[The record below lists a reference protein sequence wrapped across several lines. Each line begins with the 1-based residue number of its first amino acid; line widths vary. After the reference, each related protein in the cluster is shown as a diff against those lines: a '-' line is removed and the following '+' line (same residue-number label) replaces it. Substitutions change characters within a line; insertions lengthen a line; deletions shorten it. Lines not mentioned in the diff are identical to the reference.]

1 MGPIVGFREEHGLEP
16 VPEDGFRCPKV
27 WAAAG
32 DQQRAQE
39 AVMKYLRLPGK
50 GAHNY
55 LEALR
60 LVDKTEAEATGAIIT
75 VPSAP
80 SFRAEGGGAV
90 PSAPI
95 GSGRRGDL
103 LRASPEGPAGMEFA
117 WVPPGEFRMG
127 SASPEADGDE
137 QPVTQVQISRG
148 FWLAKYEVTQD
159 EWQAV
164 MGSNPSRFSGCGRCP
179 VEQVSWEDVQ
189 AFIQPLN
196 RQAGQAGRAVY
207 RLPTEAEWEYAAR
220 AGTTGD
226 RYGNL
231 DAIAWYRGN
240 SGRRTRPVGQKA
252 PNAWGLHDMLGNVE
266 EWVGDWHGAYPGGA
280 VTDPRGPG
288 SGSGRMLR
296 GGSWY
301 DSPGYVRAPIRNVV
315 DPGNRYDYLGF
326 RLLKTQ

>member
-1 MGPIVGFREEHGLEP
+1 MMS
-16 VPEDGFRCPKV
+16 K
-27 WAAAG
+27 A
-32 DQQRAQE
+32 
-39 AVMKYLRLPGK
+39 
-50 GAHNY
+50 
-55 LEALR
+55 
-60 LVDKTEAEATGAIIT
+60 EAEATRQIIT
-75 VPSAP
+75 FPSAP
-80 SFRAEGGGAV
+80 ALRAEGGGAV

-95 GSGRRGDL
+95 GSGGPGDL

-127 SASPEADGDE
+127 STSPEADGDE
-137 QPVTQVQISRG
+137 QPVTQVRISRG
-148 FWLAKYEVTQD
+148 FWLGKYEVTQD

-164 MGSNPSRFSGCGRCP
+164 TGSNPSRFSGCGRCP

-189 AFIQPLN
+189 AFIGTLN
-196 RQAGQAGRAVY
+196 TQAGRAVY

-231 DAIAWYRGN
+231 DAIAWYREN

-266 EWVGDWHGAYPGGA
+266 EWVGDWHGAYSGGA